1 MDAIEKYQ
9 KQLLEQTL
17 SIYRETP
24 ISEATQRAYLATP
37 RHRFV
42 PRYREWGTKEWHEIT
57 EENLTEHVP
66 ILYADRPLI
75 LHGDQ
80 EEDENVPSTISQP
93 SFVLRMLDLLQIKPD
108 HRVFELGTGSGWNAA
123 LIGQLVGPGGHVQ
136 SVEIIPEVARRAS
149 STLRS
154 LGISNVRVVE
164 GDGAAGYPD
173 AAPYDRAIFTAG
185 TFDLPRHFYE
195 QIRVEGLLL
204 VVIKTPGGGDNLVL
218 LRKAGD
224 HFESVESM
232 ICGFVQLHGSYE
244 FKDLEPALVEKAVP
258 EWNEL
263 RSHEI
268 SRRRFWWGSKGKAFF
283 VWATLGIRSFLGIV
297 EPTFRAFKTAKDDIG
312 NKREHH
318 YFGLWDAEHHSLVI
332 ANDDWLIAYGNP
344 RAEERLSER
353 LRSWVELGMPT
364 AACLDLKTY
373 PIEVRLEA
381 DDHQWIVRR
390 RDSQFLWSLQR

>member
-1 MDAIEKYQ
+1 VDSAEKYQ

-24 ISEATQRAYLATP
+24 ISEATQRAYLKTP

-42 PRYREWGTKEWHEIT
+42 PRYREWGTKEWHEVT
-57 EENLTEHVP
+57 AENLTEHVP

-75 LHGDQ
+75 LHGDH

-93 SFVLRMLDLLQIKPD
+93 SFVLRMLDLLQIRPD

-123 LIGQLVGPGGHVQ
+123 LIGQLTGPGGQVE
-136 SVEIIPEVARRAS
+136 SVEIIPQVARRAS
-149 STLRS
+149 GTIRS
-154 LGISNVRVVE
+154 LGISNVHVVE

-185 TFDLPRHFYE
+185 TFDLPRYFYR
-195 QIRVEGLLL
+195 QIREEGLLL
-204 VVIKTPGGGDNLVL
+204 VVIKTAGGGDNLFV
-218 LRKAGD
+218 LRKTGD

-232 ICGFVQLHGSYE
+232 VCGFVQLRGSYE
-244 FKDLEPALVEKAVP
+244 FKDLEPALVETAVP

-263 RSHEI
+263 KSRVI

-297 EPTFRAFKTAKDDIG
+297 EPTFRAFKTAKDDT
-312 NKREHH
+312 KREHH
-318 YFGLWDAEHHSLVI
+318 YFGLWDGENHSLVI
-332 ANDDWLIAYGNP
+332 ANDDLLVAYGSP
-344 RAEERLSER
+344 RAEERLLER

-364 AACLDLKTY
+364 AACLELKAY
-373 PIEVRLEA
+373 PMEVQLKA

>member
-1 MDAIEKYQ
+1 VDAIEKYQ
-9 KQLLEQTL
+9 KQLLEQAL

-24 ISEATQRAYLATP
+24 ISEATQRAYLARP

-42 PRYREWGTKEWHEIT
+42 PRYREWGTKEWHEVT
-57 EENLTEHVP
+57 AENLTEHVP

-93 SFVLRMLDLLQIKPD
+93 SFVLRMLDLLQIQPD

-123 LIGQLVGPGGHVQ
+123 LIGQLAGPGGCVE

-149 STLRS
+149 STIRS
-154 LGISNVRVVE
+154 LGISNVHVVE
-164 GDGAAGYPD
+164 GDGAAGRPD
-173 AAPYDRAIFTAG
+173 TAPYDRAIFTAG
-185 TFDLPRHFYE
+185 TFDLPRYFYQ
-195 QIRVEGLLL
+195 QIREEGLLL
-204 VVIKTPGGGDNLVL
+204 VVIKTPGGGDNLFM
-218 LRKAGD
+218 LRKTGD

-232 ICGFVQLHGSYE
+232 VCGFVQLRGSYE
-244 FKDLEPALVEKAVP
+244 FKDLEPAPVEKAVP

-263 RSHEI
+263 EHQEI
-268 SRRRFWWGSKGKAFF
+268 SRRRFWWGSKGKALF

-297 EPTFRAFKTAKDDIG
+297 EPTFRAFKTPKDDTG

-318 YFGLWDAEHHSLVI
+318 YFGLWDAENHSLVI
-332 ANDDWLIAYGNP
+332 ANEDLLVAYGNP
-344 RAEERLSER
+344 RAEERLLEK

-364 AACLDLKTY
+364 AACLDLKAY
-373 PIEVRLEA
+373 PVEA
-381 DDHQWIVRR
+381 ALKARDHQWIVRR

>member
-1 MDAIEKYQ
+1 VDPTEKYQ

-42 PRYREWGTKEWHEIT
+42 PRYREWGTKEWHEVT
-57 EENLTEHVP
+57 AENLTEHVP

-75 LHGDQ
+75 LRGDQ

-136 SVEIIPEVARRAS
+136 SVEIIPEVAGRAS

-154 LGISNVRVVE
+154 LGISNVQVVE

-195 QIRVEGLLL
+195 QIREEGLLL
-204 VVIKTPGGGDNLVL
+204 VVIKTPGGGDNLFL

-232 ICGFVQLHGSYE
+232 ICGFVQLRGSYE
-244 FKDLEPALVEKAVP
+244 FKDLEPALVERAVP

-268 SRRRFWWGSKGKAFF
+268 SRRRFGGAAKERRFLYGRPWVSVPFLELSSPPFVHSRPPRTTSVTRGNITISVFGTPKIIHCSSQTMTGS
-283 VWATLGIRSFLGIV
+283 S
-297 EPTFRAFKTAKDDIG
+297 
-312 NKREHH
+312 
-318 YFGLWDAEHHSLVI
+318 
-332 ANDDWLIAYGNP
+332 
-344 RAEERLSER
+344 
-353 LRSWVELGMPT
+353 PT
-364 AACLDLKTY
+364 ATRVLRTGCWKGSA
-373 PIEVRLEA
+373 PG
-381 DDHQWIVRR
+381 
-390 RDSQFLWSLQR
+390 